1 MALHSSCME
10 FKTIAELEA
19 MGIYVSLTEEDHVV
33 IRQQELVEPRLY
45 NNKQLH
51 LLARHLYPDKIV
63 VPVVFHFDKDT
74 VSTSWVL
81 AQMEL
86 HKITI
91 KDLVRQ
97 LPITKEELS
106 AILNTKRALNP
117 LEKGLFFYYFMCYKH
132 NDLLP
137 KDELTEKMHAEFA
150 VRAEAE
156 KRLIVF
162 SALQDMEE
170 LNYSVAAVLALY
182 NLTES
187 DLEQYKDDYIRFRGN

>member
-1 MALHSSCME
+1 ME

-19 MGIYVSLTEEDHVV
+19 MGIYVSLTEEDKVV
-33 IRQQELVEPRLY
+33 IRQQELVAPCLY

-74 VSTSWVL
+74 ISLSWIV
-81 AQMEL
+81 AQMEQ

-106 AILNTKRALNP
+106 AILNKKRALKP

-132 NDLLP
+132 NALLP

-150 VRAEAE
+150 VSEETE
-156 KRLIVF
+156 KRLTVF
-162 SALQDMEE
+162 SALLDMEE
-170 LNYSVAAVLALY
+170 LHYSVTEVINLY
-182 NLTES
+182 GITEK
-187 DLEQYKDDYIRFRGN
+187 DLEEYREVYIRFRKE